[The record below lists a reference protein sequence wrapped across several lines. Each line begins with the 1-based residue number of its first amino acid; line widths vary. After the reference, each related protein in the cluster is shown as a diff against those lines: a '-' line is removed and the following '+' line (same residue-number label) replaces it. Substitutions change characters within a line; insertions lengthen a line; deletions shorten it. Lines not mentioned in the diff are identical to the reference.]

1 MESDKFENGWNMK
14 LLINYIVVEITTI
27 KKIAN
32 GNILTQDYYDLTMKI
47 TIFIVTVNTHYI
59 SNKKLLNTPNLMRK
73 IKINLA
79 SGVIQY

>member
-59 SNKKLLNTPNLMRK
+59 SNKKL
-73 IKINLA
+73 
-79 SGVIQY
+79 